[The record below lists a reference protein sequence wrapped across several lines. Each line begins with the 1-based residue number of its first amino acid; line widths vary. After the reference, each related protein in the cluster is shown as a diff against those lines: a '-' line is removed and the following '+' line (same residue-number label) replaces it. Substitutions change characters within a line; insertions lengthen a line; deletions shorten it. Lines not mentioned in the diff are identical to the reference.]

1 MAGVGPAP
9 ILFNEFFQ
17 MFMRCMPPNGW
28 PVNSKIAV
36 GNSGGPDSTCL
47 LFLLNM
53 LLTDLRSKAMARQ
66 SIPTSVVSLSVNH
79 NLQETSQ
86 LMAARSASNAEAMG
100 VEHLTLDIPW
110 GTPPFSAKP
119 VAGQP
124 VEQVAREARY
134 HVVFNGMTHTGAH
147 SVAFGHHADD
157 QVETSLMRLA
167 RGTTELGAGGMRRCR
182 RWGMGTGDVEGGLG
196 WVGHHGLNRWIVR
209 PLLEVR
215 KDRILATCEE
225 HQLDYVNDPTN
236 FQPEI
241 TLRNAIRKML
251 TLQEEGKDMVIF
263 ISDAYPASL
272 TITQSAL
279 SGLPQHIASSLD
291 KIKVAAADLQDT
303 PMDLTGGIHQ
313 LHGAVKVLSSRLED
327 VDNEVTFHLKNL
339 TLPSPPSTLILSSHA
354 LPAVV
359 DPTVRL
365 AFVLRVMRY
374 VSFHPWGSMRADGN
388 RRRTSIQRIIDTLWQ
403 FDGAPPFT
411 AGGGVLW
418 QPAIFSAKKRLR
430 VGTQCLG
437 RQLQPGERFA
447 WMASR
452 LPAVPY
458 HVLDTATL
466 PPKLDVDVTERL
478 ATAINRGNPS
488 LEVLF
493 DCRFLVRFDLSQV
506 PEELVDALRKYQET
520 GVNVRIRP
528 HTKFYWPKVV
538 LRQPSCP
545 DTIHATLLDDGQIG
559 TFGRAPWVSM
569 EYIRLLDAT

>member
-1 MAGVGPAP
+1 MAGIGPAP

-47 LFLLNM
+47 LFLLQK
-53 LLTDLRSKAMARQ
+53 LLTDLRSKTMARQ

-79 NLQETSQ
+79 NLQEASHS
-86 LMAARSASNAEAMG
+86 MAARSAANAAAMG
-100 VEHLTLDIPW
+100 IEHLTLDIPW
-110 GTPPFSAKP
+110 GTPPFSDKP
-119 VAGQP
+119 VASQSM
-124 VEQVAREARY
+124 EQVAREARY
-134 HVVFNGMTHTGAH
+134 HVIFDGMARTGAH

-196 WVGHHGLNRWIVR
+196 WVGHHGLDRWIIR
-209 PLLEVR
+209 PLLDVR

-241 TLRNAIRKML
+241 TLRNAIRQML
-251 TLQEEGKDMVIF
+251 TLQEEGKDMVL
-263 ISDAYPASL
+263 SL
-272 TITQSAL
+272 LIITQSAL
-279 SGLPQHIASSLD
+279 SGLPQHISGSLE
-291 KIKVAAADLQDT
+291 KIKVAAADLQET
-303 PMDLTGGIHQ
+303 TMDLEGGLHQ

-354 LPAVV
+354 LPAIV

-365 AFVLRVMRY
+365 ALVLRVMRY
-374 VSFHPWGSMRADGN
+374 VSFHPWGSLRADGN

-403 FDGAPPFT
+403 SDGAPPFT

-437 RQLQPGERFA
+437 RRLQLGERFA

-458 HVLDTATL
+458 NMLDTAIL
-466 PPKLDVDVTERL
+466 PSKLDIDVTERL
-478 ATAINRGNPS
+478 ASATSRGDDF

-493 DCRFLVRFDLSQV
+493 DCRFLVRFDLSQI
-506 PEELVDALRKYQET
+506 PEELVEALRKSQET
-520 GVNVRIRP
+520 GVNVRIKP
-528 HTKFYWPKVV
+528 HTKYYWPKVV
-538 LRQPSCP
+538 LRKPSCV
-545 DTIHATLLDDGQIG
+545 DIAYATLMDNGQID
-559 TFGRAPWVSM
+559 TFGHAPWVTM
-569 EYIRLLDAT
+569 KYIRLLDAT

>member
-1 MAGVGPAP
+1 MAGTGPAP

-47 LFLLNM
+47 LFLLKK
-53 LLTDLRSKAMARQ
+53 LLADLRSKAMARQ

-79 NLQETSQ
+79 NLQENSNS
-86 LMAARSASNAEAMG
+86 MAARSAANAVAMG

-124 VEQVAREARY
+124 IEQVAREARY
-134 HVVFNGMTHTGAH
+134 HVIFDGMARTGAH

-225 HQLDYVNDPTN
+225 HQLNYVNDPTN

-241 TLRNAIRKML
+241 TLRNAIRQML
-251 TLQEEGKDMVIF
+251 TLQEEGKDM
-263 ISDAYPASL
+263 
-272 TITQSAL
+272 SAL
-279 SGLPQHIASSLD
+279 SGVPQHISGSLE
-291 KIKVAAADLQDT
+291 KIKIAAADLQET
-303 PMDLTGGIHQ
+303 TMDLEGGLHQ
-313 LHGAVKVLSSRLED
+313 LHGAVKVLSSRVED
-327 VDNEVTFHLKNL
+327 VDNEVTLHLKNL

-354 LPAVV
+354 LPAIV

-365 AFVLRVMRY
+365 ALVLRVMRY
-374 VSFHPWGSMRADGN
+374 VSFHPWGSLRADGN

-403 FDGAPPFT
+403 SDGAPSFT

-418 QPAIFSAKKRLR
+418 QPAIFSAKRRLR
-430 VGTQCLG
+430 VGTQCIG

-452 LPAVPY
+452 LPA
-458 HVLDTATL
+458 
-466 PPKLDVDVTERL
+466 LDVDITERL
-478 ATAINRGNPS
+478 VMAMSRGDDS

-493 DCRFLVRFDLSQV
+493 DCRFLVRFDLSQIPV
-506 PEELVDALRKYQET
+506 ELVEALRNYQET
-520 GVNVRIRP
+520 GVNVRIKP
-528 HTKFYWPKVV
+528 HTRYYWPKVV
-538 LRQPSCP
+538 LQKPSYP
-545 DTIHATLLDDGQIG
+545 DTTYATPMDDGQID
-559 TFGRAPWVSM
+559 TFGHAPWVIM